1 MAQPI
6 MQLDQVTKTFTKGGG
21 IGVPRQLVPVIRDVT
36 LELNRGEVLCL
47 VGESGCGKT
56 TTGKMMAGLLEPTT
70 GHILFE
76 GKSLP
81 DMNKKEFAK
90 YRRAVQLIHQD
101 PYASLNPTQ
110 SIYSILSA
118 PLFRHKIARGRT
130 DAAEK
135 VAELLRTVDLTPVAD
150 FIDKYPHQLSGGQR
164 QRVVVA
170 RSLTLS
176 PEVIV
181 ADEAV
186 SMLDVSI
193 RLSIIGLLK
202 RMQRETDVAFVFIT
216 HDLAMAKYFGSGG
229 KIAVMYLGQIVEYG
243 ETRAVIDAPLHPYT
257 QALLAAI
264 PEPDPDVTRQKK
276 AMKLR
281 SLDIPD
287 LTNLPSGCTFHP
299 RCPMFIEGRCEM
311 TPPEPTER
319 SDGRMVACYL
329 NEEVSRRVLTEEL
342 KL

>member
-6 MQLDQVTKTFTKGGG
+6 MQLNKVTKTFVKGGG
-21 IGVPRQLVPVIRDVT
+21 IGVPRQLVPVIRDVSFD
-36 LELNRGEVLCL
+36 LSKGEVLCL

-56 TTGKMMAGLLEPTT
+56 TTGKMMAGLIEPTS
-70 GHILFE
+70 GDIIFE
-76 GKSLP
+76 GETLQSL
-81 DMNKKEFAK
+81 DKKKFSK

-118 PLFRHKIARGRT
+118 PLFRHKLVHSRAE
-130 DAAEK
+130 AAEK
-135 VAELLRTVDLTPVAD
+135 VADLLRTVDLTPVED
-150 FIDKYPHQLSGGQR
+150 YIDKYPHQLSGGQR

-170 RSLTLS
+170 RSLTLN

-193 RLSIIGLLK
+193 RLSVIGLLK
-202 RMQRETDVAFVFIT
+202 RMQKETDVAFVFIT

-243 ETRAVIDAPLHPYT
+243 DTRKVIDEPLHPYT

-264 PEPDPDVTRQKK
+264 PEPDPDITRQKK

-287 LTNLPSGCTFHP
+287 LTNLPKGCTFHP
-299 RCPMFIEGRCEM
+299 RCPMFMEGRCEIE
-311 TPPEPTER
+311 TPTAEPR
-319 SDGRMVACYL
+319 SDGRMVTCYL
-329 NEEVSRRVLTEEL
+329 DEETARQVLHQEL
-342 KL
+342 RL